1 MFLDSQRARLYD
13 QVRLLNSGGAPRT
26 LAGAAQT
33 KETDM
38 GSSRGDRLVY
48 STGIGRVPVC
58 SRCGLSEDACRCKAE
73 ARAAAAPQRPGAPR
87 DGVVRLAL
95 DRKGRGGKSVTLAIG
110 VPADD
115 ATLAE
120 LTQTLKRLCGA
131 GGALKG
137 DTIEIQ
143 GDHRDRIAEKLVT
156 LGYKVKR
163 MGG

>member
-1 MFLDSQRARLYD
+1 MGA
-13 QVRLLNSGGAPRT
+13 SGN
-26 LAGAAQT
+26 
-33 KETDM
+33 E
-38 GSSRGDRLVY
+38 RLVY
-48 STGIGRVPVC
+48 STGLGRVRIC
-58 SRCGLSEDACRCKAE
+58 KRCGQPEDACRCKE
-73 ARAAAAPQRPGAPR
+73 NARAAASSQRPGAPR

-95 DRKGRGGKSVTLAIG
+95 DRKGRGGKSVTMAIG
-110 VPADD
+110 IPADD

-120 LTQTLKRLCGA
+120 LTQTLKKLCGA

-143 GDHRDRIAEKLVT
+143 GDHRDKIAEKLIA

>member
-1 MFLDSQRARLYD
+1 M
-13 QVRLLNSGGAPRT
+13 GASNN
-26 LAGAAQT
+26 
-33 KETDM
+33 E
-38 GSSRGDRLVY
+38 RLVY
-48 STGIGRVPVC
+48 STGLGRVRVC
-58 SRCGLSEDACRCKAE
+58 KRCGQPEDACRCKE
-73 ARAAAAPQRPGAPR
+73 DARASAAPQRPGAPR

-115 ATLAE
+115 VTLAE

-143 GDHRDRIAEKLVT
+143 GDHRDKIAEKLAA

>member
-1 MFLDSQRARLYD
+1 MGA
-13 QVRLLNSGGAPRT
+13 SGN
-26 LAGAAQT
+26 
-33 KETDM
+33 E
-38 GSSRGDRLVY
+38 RLVY
-48 STGIGRVPVC
+48 STGLGRVRVC
-58 SRCGLSEDACRCKAE
+58 NRCGQPEDACRCKAE
-73 ARAAAAPQRPGAPR
+73 ARASAATQRPGAPR

-95 DRKGRGGKSVTLAIG
+95 DRKGRGGKNVTLAIG
-110 VPADD
+110 VPADE

-143 GDHRDRIAEKLVT
+143 GDHRDKIAEKLIA

>member
-1 MFLDSQRARLYD
+1 MAA
-13 QVRLLNSGGAPRT
+13 SGN
-26 LAGAAQT
+26 
-33 KETDM
+33 E
-38 GSSRGDRLVY
+38 RLVY
-48 STGIGRVPVC
+48 STGLGRVRVC
-58 SRCGLSEDACRCKAE
+58 TRCGQPEDACRCKQD
-73 ARAAAAPQRPGAPR
+73 ARAASAPERPGAPR

-110 VPADD
+110 IPADE
-115 ATLAE
+115 ASLAE

-143 GDHRDRIAEKLVT
+143 GDHRDKIAAKLAA